1 MKVIWR
7 KPFLFFHYNHI
18 IKAEIMDMNL
28 PVPKDGRY
36 FECVDIIDRI
46 SKLPDEIL
54 GKILSY
60 LPTKQAV
67 STTILSKR
75 WEHLWTLTSDL
86 DFSDTWLFDYRYE
99 NANENDRTIKMRSF
113 QDYVDRVLFYHGGS
127 NIRTCDMSF
136 HSKYVASSLY
146 TWIFAVITCNV
157 QQLTLHGRFLSCWY
171 YQLPW
176 RLFSNNTLVD
186 LTIFGNFVI
195 DLPTYVCFPCLKL
208 LRILMTMFVDDDSF
222 ERLLS
227 SCPVLEDLVI
237 RRLNGCLQILN
248 ISVPSLKRLCIYCNT
263 IQTKINTPRLEHLE
277 IGNDDA
283 LSYLVNFTSSLVH
296 AELIGVDMYLLNAI
310 SQVECL
316 ILTTNDMSL
325 QDIIDD
331 PAIPIF
337 KNLKTLKLLVQW
349 PAPPDWK
356 VLPNLLN
363 SSPNLQVL
371 IFPEGLVTLT
381 FDNDDFH
388 HFNWQRPES
397 VPGSLSMHLKTI
409 EIFEFVG
416 FPEEL
421 DVVEYFLECGEV
433 LEKMIIH
440 RFVLSKHPAMRPT
453 MEEKVKQDKVMSEV
467 LSMRRKC
474 STGEV
479 MSFKRSSSSCEVIF
493 TD

>member
-54 GKILSY
+54 
-60 LPTKQAV
+60 
-67 STTILSKR
+67 
-75 WEHLWTLTSDL
+75 
-86 DFSDTWLFDYRYE
+86 
-99 NANENDRTIKMRSF
+99 
-113 QDYVDRVLFYHGGS
+113 
-127 NIRTCDMSF
+127 
-136 HSKYVASSLY
+136 
-146 TWIFAVITCNV
+146 
-157 QQLTLHGRFLSCWY
+157 
-171 YQLPW
+171 
-176 RLFSNNTLVD
+176 
-186 LTIFGNFVI
+186 
-195 DLPTYVCFPCLKL
+195 
-208 LRILMTMFVDDDSF
+208 
-222 ERLLS
+222 
-227 SCPVLEDLVI
+227 
-237 RRLNGCLQILN
+237 
-248 ISVPSLKRLCIYCNT
+248 
-263 IQTKINTPRLEHLE
+263 
-277 IGNDDA
+277 
-283 LSYLVNFTSSLVH
+283 
-296 AELIGVDMYLLNAI
+296 ELIGVDMYLLNAI